1 MGRKKSLEDSEDSEE
16 TITFIAGPPARGAR
30 VLCLCAGGAL
40 VLQHLLMGVVLS
52 PFLGGD
58 AFVWGNVLGSLVV
71 SLGLGMFAGEVL
83 GRLFGGNPRAGYRIL
98 ALAGVLV
105 ALGAWATPLVARFV
119 LDLDP
124 DSPWAPAMALG
135 ALTVLPGVLL
145 AAVLPGMVVAS
156 VRDETGSAQ
165 KLARSAMK
173 RFSLAMLGGMVGLAI
188 ASWSLRH
195 GDDAKVWAQ
204 LYGLGGLLVLLS
216 LVGLGGPGRA
226 LSITVGVLFTTLVS
240 MSPSEIQYPR
250 FQTALTEAFETRGA
264 GRYYAET
271 CPDHVLTGTELER
284 RLKAASTR
292 LDQRDRKIAVLLVVE
307 TLKTLGPLN
316 LSGSGLKNLLDIY
329 LPQESKPLIL
339 PFVDKIAA
347 VQSDGKK
354 IHMRIIPSS
363 QDGYAHFSIP
373 GKDGEWQEFEIQKDF
388 DLTITCPDERTT
400 KLEIGPQEIHPAGFF
415 EWNDTIT
422 TPFKC
427 KNVSFFVD
435 ACLLALSVEN
445 GADQVVLSAV
455 GQAKIGKIRTKPLQ
469 VIDKKLVK

>member
-1 MGRKKSLEDSEDSEE
+1 VGRKKSLEDSED
-16 TITFIAGPPARGAR
+16 TITFITGPPARGAR

-52 PFLGGD
+52 PFLGSD

-71 SLGLGMFAGEVL
+71 SLGLGMLAGEVL

-98 ALAGVLV
+98 ALAGLLV
-105 ALGAWATPLVARFV
+105 ALGAWASPIVARFA
-119 LDLDP
+119 LDMDP

-145 AAVLPGMVVAS
+145 AAVLPGMVEAS

-173 RFSLAMLGGMVGLAI
+173 RFSLAMLGGIVGLAI

-195 GDDAKVWAQ
+195 ADDAKLWAQ
-204 LYGLGGLLVLLS
+204 LYALGALLVGLA
-216 LVGLGGPGRA
+216 LVGLGGPGRGLA
-226 LSITVGVLFTTLVS
+226 ITAAVGVGTLIS
-240 MSPSEIQYPR
+240 LSPSEIQYPR
-250 FQTALTEAFETRGA
+250 FQAALTEAFEMRGA

-271 CPDHVLTGTELER
+271 CPDHVLTGTELAR
-284 RLKAASTR
+284 RLKAASKR

-339 PFVDKIAA
+339 PFVDKIAS

-354 IHMRIIPSS
+354 IHMKITRSNE
-363 QDGYAHFSIP
+363 DGHAHFSIP
-373 GKDGEWQEFEIQKDF
+373 GKDDEWQEFEILDDF
-388 DLTITCPDERTT
+388 DLILTYPDEHTT
-400 KLEIGPQEIHPAGFF
+400 KLEIGPQVIHPAGFF

-427 KNVSFFVD
+427 KNVSLFVD
-435 ACLLALSVEN
+435 ASLLALTVEN
-445 GADQVVLSAV
+445 GTDQVILSAV
-455 GQAKIGKIRTKPLQ
+455 GQAKIGKIRTKALQ
-469 VIDKKLVK
+469 VIDKSLVK